1 MVFWCFQWHDKNGLN
16 TLQITMQFLQSNQ
29 DLQPVPCSSNIFC
42 QSHTTFPLLLPIW
55 KVIFITSADHA
66 HFYSLCQSDTT
77 FSLLL
82 PMTNDIFIISAN
94 DTRQFH
100 YFYQWHTTFSL
111 FLPMTHDIFIISG
124 NLTRANHTT
133 FPLLLPIWHHISVTS
148 VNDTGHFHY
157 FCQNTQH
164 FHNFWVNNRRETSP
178 EISENA
184 YLI

>member
-100 YFYQWHTTFSL
+100 YFYQWHTTISL
-111 FLPMTHDIFIISG
+111 FLPMTHDIFIIS
-124 NLTRANHTT
+124 T
-133 FPLLLPIWHHISVTS
+133 
-148 VNDTGHFHY
+148 NDTRHFHY
-157 FCQNTQH
+157 FWQSDTSQSHDISITSANMTPHFRYFCQWHRAFSLLLPKHTT
-164 FHNFWVNNRRETSP
+164 FS
-178 EISENA
+178 
-184 YLI
+184 